1 MIFEKKNTQ
10 PLQFYSFHSF
20 TVYAVLDPV
29 AYNHYYSNQ
38 IVFDLLIK
46 KEFIVIKMIFNT
58 LLKHG
63 LLVPSSLIVRGLHM

>member
-1 MIFEKKNTQ
+1 MIFEKKIHN
-10 PLQFYSFHSF
+10 HCNF
-20 TVYAVLDPV
+20 TYFIHLLYAVLDPV

-58 LLKHG
+58 LLKYG
-63 LLVPSSLIVRGLHM
+63 LLFSALLF